1 MNKKPKSG
9 KSPIAKSLI
18 TNSISAYYAAIE
30 MHNKPNFKYRY
41 EIVIMLVINSW
52 ELLLKAFIYKF
63 RKKIK
68 LFYKDGNSKPF
79 LECLNYVTIDLGKEY
94 FTTNKNLQLLYEYR
108 NKIMHFYNENLDILI
123 YSLVA
128 KNVKLYSIFLKKHF
142 KIDLSESSELIL
154 LPIGFKKPFS
164 PIDFISNQSI
174 SSDASK
180 PVKDFIESIINATN
194 DLVNDQVE
202 DAVLI
207 DFKINLVNENKAT
220 NADIVAAINNTTTQQ
235 VNFNVVKQPKV
246 FRVSKD
252 ENATMVNVTRDK
264 SISKGILVH
273 EELSEGIFEEIN
285 NIIDANEKL
294 RNGKPEFMMDEN
306 IYYRIYSELT

>member
-1 MNKKPKSG
+1 MLSVKYLVFAWSK
-9 KSPIAKSLI
+9 LI
-18 TNSISAYYAAIE
+18 
-30 MHNKPNFKYRY
+30 R
-41 EIVIMLVINSW
+41 
-52 ELLLKAFIYKF
+52 KF
-63 RKKIK
+63 
-68 LFYKDGNSKPF
+68 SK
-79 LECLNYVTIDLGKEY
+79 
-94 FTTNKNLQLLYEYR
+94 
-108 NKIMHFYNENLDILI
+108 
-123 YSLVA
+123 
-128 KNVKLYSIFLKKHF
+128 
-142 KIDLSESSELIL
+142 
-154 LPIGFKKPFS
+154 
-164 PIDFISNQSI
+164 QSI

-220 NADIVAAINNTTTQQ
+220 NADIVAVINNTTTQQ